1 MPYPRLLSPYFL
13 TAEWLAA
20 RGDLGSLL
28 LTYRALMRP
37 LWVMVKTCNLLGQG
51 SAFSSASFR
60 GSSLHSQSPGQKKS
74 MLCAYTAMYGNS
86 HAFKAAEW
94 KLDLDIEACL
104 PNYLKG

>member
-1 MPYPRLLSPYFL
+1 MAQWVKGL
-13 TAEWLAA
+13 
-20 RGDLGSLL
+20 DLC
-28 LTYRALMRP
+28 TWQP
-37 LWVMVKTCNLLGQG
+37 E
-51 SAFSSASFR
+51 FR
-60 GSSLHSQSPGQKKS
+60 SQSPGQKKS